1 MKEFI
6 TAFDDSFKT
15 TSKIIVS
22 ESNGK
27 SYSTLKNVLPK
38 DFKEALK
45 QHFLGIKRLGV
56 SPEIKSQ
63 EDLILFAGIDI
74 DGKAKKDSKELSTE
88 EKYQIALN
96 LQKAF
101 FEKYKINTLIEQSKS
116 KGFHL

>member
-15 TSKIIVS
+15 SSKIIVS

-45 QHFLGIKRLGV
+45 
-56 SPEIKSQ
+56 
-63 EDLILFAGIDI
+63 
-74 DGKAKKDSKELSTE
+74 
-88 EKYQIALN
+88 
-96 LQKAF
+96 
-101 FEKYKINTLIEQSKS
+101 
-116 KGFHL
+116 

>member
-1 MKEFI
+1 MFKYYKTKKGIFMKEFI

-56 SPEIKSQ
+56 SPEIKGQ

-74 DGKAKKDSKELSTE
+74 DGKAKKIVKN
-88 EKYQIALN
+88 YQ
-96 LQKAF
+96 QK
-101 FEKYKINTLIEQSKS
+101 KNIKL
-116 KGFHL
+116 L